1 MLEILDINQSQRWDE
16 VVMSFATYDVYYLS
30 GYLRPFMIHGDGSPR
45 LLYYE
50 NGGMK
55 AMYAFMLRQT
65 AISGLNDTITPY
77 GYGGVLFEGNTSDEN
92 LSAFWTAYLVAMKEL
107 NVVDNFVRY
116 HPVLKNAEMVRPY
129 TIVIDL
135 GKTIAMDLTSPEV
148 IWDNLTSKKRGKIR
162 KAEKNGIAI
171 YHGKGLELFD
181 QFIPIYNGT
190 MDKDDASGYYY
201 FDRDF
206 YEAIHKDLSNH
217 YEMFYA
223 VYDDKIVM
231 MAIMLYCN
239 GQMHYHLSGSLAE
252 YRHLEPNNLLLY
264 EAALWGYEQGLKT
277 LHLGGGVGS
286 GDDALFKFK
295 EGFNR
300 NSNYRFSIGKQVFD
314 EEAYQRLVEYRK
326 LTDISFDATSSFFPL
341 YRVGD

>member
-1 MLEILDINQSQRWDE
+1 MLEILNISQSQRWDE
-16 VVMSFATYDVYYLS
+16 VVTSFTTYDVYYLN
-30 GYLRPFMIHGDGSPR
+30 GYLRSFMMHGDGSPH

-50 NGGMK
+50 SGGMK
-55 AMYAFMLRQT
+55 AMYAFMLRPT
-65 AISGLNDTITPY
+65 IILGLYDTITPY
-77 GYGGVLFEGNTSDEN
+77 GYGGVLFEGDTSKEN
-92 LSAFWTAYLVAMKEL
+92 LSAFWTTYLGAMKDL
-107 NVVDNFVRY
+107 CVVDNFVRY
-116 HPVLKNAEMVRPY
+116 HPILQNAEIVRPY
-129 TIVIDL
+129 STVIDL
-135 GKTIAMDLTSPEV
+135 GKTIAIELTSPEV

-162 KAEKNGIAI
+162 KAEKNGII
-171 YHGKGLELFD
+171 INHGKGMELFD
-181 QFIPIYNGT
+181 QFIPIYNST
-190 MDKDDASGYYY
+190 MDKDDASAYYY

-206 YEAIHKDLSNH
+206 YEAIHKGLNNH

-223 VYDDKIVM
+223 VFDDKIVM

-252 YRHLEPNNLLLY
+252 YRNLEPNNLLLY
-264 EAALWGYEQGLKT
+264 EAALWGCEQGLKT

-286 GDDALFKFK
+286 GNDALFKFK

-326 LTDISFDATSSFFPL
+326 LTDWGFDATSSFFPL
-341 YRVGD
+341 YRAGN